1 MEGKKGQRLS
11 PPLPNHNNHLQG
23 DTKRENQKN
32 TGKFSSLPTYER
44 ENSHLEDSSCHR
56 HRHLTSPPPPAIFC
70 HETWSLIDVIHKACN
85 LAHSYQLSSDMMLNS
100 LPQFSTSSCNQGDL
114 RWNAPVHDPRDH
126 TATKVD
132 GGGLDGA
139 QGCRHFGR
147 RRWRNGLMVVVFD
160 LVAWG
165 QSKIV
170 MVVGNSGAR
179 ELGDKGEGE
188 IDYERALHAEAA
200 ARGKAISKRFHVICF
215 EDIRPYT
222 GWLHR
227 NDSKASIANGVTP
240 EGFIG
245 YAVNMNQKVLPQE
258 IEEILAQIEGKK
270 SDLRMIEERNK
281 GLEQDR
287 AKYIKKFNKKK
298 ETYEKFTDRM
308 KPMTELLLYF

>member
-1 MEGKKGQRLS
+1 
-11 PPLPNHNNHLQG
+11 
-23 DTKRENQKN
+23 
-32 TGKFSSLPTYER
+32 
-44 ENSHLEDSSCHR
+44 
-56 HRHLTSPPPPAIFC
+56 
-70 HETWSLIDVIHKACN
+70 
-85 LAHSYQLSSDMMLNS
+85 
-100 LPQFSTSSCNQGDL
+100 
-114 RWNAPVHDPRDH
+114 
-126 TATKVD
+126 
-132 GGGLDGA
+132 
-139 QGCRHFGR
+139 
-147 RRWRNGLMVVVFD
+147 MVVVFD

-170 MVVGNSGAR
+170 VVVGNSGAR
-179 ELGDKGEGE
+179 ELGDKGSTIGQGEFNRIAFPNPDTFLQNKYHVSDSYWPSPHSRKPHCTPYPYTTEKTNNSSISIFSLEKYNLKGE

-200 ARGKAISKRFHVICF
+200 VRGKAISKRFHVICF

-245 YAVNMNQKVLPQE
+245 NAVNMVDLDINYLQIMTASVLFNLFKKLQVYE
-258 IEEILAQIEGKK
+258 TRESMVAARTCIEDGAVSLDGGILSENGILSLEILAQIEEKK

-281 GLEQDR
+281 GLEQDH
-287 AKYIKKFNKKK
+287 AKNIKKFNKKK